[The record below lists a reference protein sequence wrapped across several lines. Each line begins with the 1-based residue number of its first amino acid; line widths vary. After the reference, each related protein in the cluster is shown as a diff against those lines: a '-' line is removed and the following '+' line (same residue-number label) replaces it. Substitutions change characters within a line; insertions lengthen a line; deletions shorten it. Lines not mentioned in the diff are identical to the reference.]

1 MPIIRTIKN
10 KDLFKMKKIT
20 LILLICVSC
29 QTPKQNEMDLPE
41 LRFETSN
48 GTESTS
54 YEEAINFYKA
64 LASKYES
71 ISIKEVGE
79 TDSGKPLHL
88 VKFATTNVQNKSLNI
103 LINNGIHPGESDGI
117 DATMLLFRDMAQG
130 DIKIPEE
137 LIIYTIPIYNIG
149 GALNRNS
156 SSRVNQNGPLAYGF
170 RGNALNYDLNR
181 DFIKTDSKNMRSFAT
196 IFHEVNPHVFVD
208 THVSNGA
215 DYTYTLTHLY
225 TQAQK
230 LGGDLGDFFVSTF
243 QPAIKENLA
252 LKNWEMTPYVNVFNK
267 PPDKGFDHF
276 LDTPRYSTGYAALW
290 NSLGLM
296 IETHMLKEY
305 PQRVNAT
312 YDMLL
317 GIIEESANHFEEI
330 IELREKSFEYFT
342 NIEIYPIQFSID
354 SLTVTN
360 LNFKGFEATYKK
372 SEVTGHERLFYE
384 KTKRFEKEV
393 PYFANYKPTKEVN
406 IPLAYYVPSAYKKI
420 IDLLKLNHVEVKTL
434 KKDSIVEAEQYRI
447 MSFDTY
453 RQAYEGHYPHYNT
466 KVSSTKQTIELKKDG
481 FIIETNQKGIRYII
495 ETLEPE
501 APDSFFNWNLFDTI
515 LQQKEG
521 FSPYVFEDLA
531 LEILA
536 ENPELKKEFHIKKE
550 MDKTF
555 DANPYLQLD
564 WIFKHSEYY
573 EKAHLNYPILRLL

>member
-1 MPIIRTIKN
+1 
-10 KDLFKMKKIT
+10 MKKVA
-20 LILLICVSC
+20 LILLICIGC
-29 QTPKQNEMDLPE
+29 QTPKQKEIDLPK

-48 GTESTS
+48 GAETAS

-88 VKFATTNVQNKSLNI
+88 VKFATTNGQKNSLNI

-117 DATMLLFRDMAQG
+117 DASMLLFRDLAQG
-130 DIKIPEE
+130 VIEIPDE
-137 LIIYTIPIYNIG
+137 LIIYTIPVYNIG

-156 SSRVNQNGPLAYGF
+156 TTRVNQNGPLSYGF

-181 DFIKTDSKNMRSFAT
+181 DFIKCDSKNMRSFAT

-230 LGGDLGDFFVSTF
+230 LGGDLGEFFVSTF
-243 QPAIKENLA
+243 QPAVEENLA

-267 PPDKGFDHF
+267 PPDEGFAQF
-276 LDTPRYSTGYAALW
+276 LDTPRYSTGYATLW

-296 IETHMLKEY
+296 IETHMLKDY

-317 GIIEESANHFEEI
+317 GIIEESAYHFEEI
-330 IELREKSFEYFT
+330 LEFRIKAFNHFSNLKT
-342 NIEIYPIQFSID
+342 YPIQFSLD
-354 SLTVTN
+354 SSKITN

-372 SEVTGHERLFYE
+372 SEVTGHQRLFYD
-384 KTKRFEKEV
+384 KAKRFEKEV
-393 PYFANYKPTKEVN
+393 PYFAHYKPTKEVT
-406 IPLAYYVPSAYKKI
+406 IPQAYYVPSAYNKI
-420 IDLLKLNHVEVKTL
+420 IDLLELNDVEVKTL
-434 KKDSIVEAEQYRI
+434 IKDSIVEAEQYRI
-447 MSFDTY
+447 VSFDTY

-466 KVSSTKQTIELKKDG
+466 KVSSTKQTIELKKG
-481 FIIETNQKGIRYII
+481 GYVIETNQKGIRYII

-501 APDSFFNWNLFDTI
+501 APDSFFNWNFFDAI

-536 ENPELKKEFHIKKE
+536 ENPELKKEFQIKKE

-555 DANPYLQLD
+555 DANPYQQLD
-564 WIFKHSEYY
+564 WIFKHSKYY

>member
-1 MPIIRTIKN
+1 
-10 KDLFKMKKIT
+10 MKKIA
-20 LILLICVSC
+20 LILLICIGC
-29 QTPKQNEMDLPE
+29 QTSKQKEIDLPK
-41 LRFETSN
+41 LRFEISN
-48 GTESTS
+48 GAETAS
-54 YEEAINFYKA
+54 YEEAINFYKV

-88 VKFATTNVQNKSLNI
+88 VKFATTKAQNKSLNI

-117 DATMLLFRDMAQG
+117 DASMLLFRDLAQG
-130 DIKIPEE
+130 VIEIPDE
-137 LIIYTIPIYNIG
+137 LIIYTIPVYNIG

-156 SSRVNQNGPLAYGF
+156 TTRVNQNGPLSYGF

-181 DFIKTDSKNMRSFAT
+181 DFIKSDSKNMRSFAT

-230 LGGDLGDFFVSTF
+230 LGGDLGEFFVSTF
-243 QPAIKENLA
+243 QPAVEENLA

-267 PPDKGFDHF
+267 PPDEGFAQF
-276 LDTPRYSTGYAALW
+276 LDTPRYSTGYATLW

-296 IETHMLKEY
+296 IETHMLKDY

-330 IELREKSFEYFT
+330 LKYRIKAFNHFSNLKT
-342 NIEIYPIQFSID
+342 YPIQFSLD
-354 SLTVTN
+354 SSKITN

-372 SEVTGHERLFYE
+372 SEVTGHQRLFYD

-393 PYFANYKPTKEVN
+393 SYFAHYKPTKEVT
-406 IPLAYYVPSAYKKI
+406 IPQAYYVPSAYNKI
-420 IDLLKLNHVEVKTL
+420 IDLLELNDVEVKKLT
-434 KKDSIVEAEQYRI
+434 KDSIVEAEQYRI
-447 MSFDTY
+447 VSFDTY

-466 KVSSTKQTIELKKDG
+466 KVSSTKQTIELKKG
-481 FIIETNQKGIRYII
+481 GYIIETNQKAIRYII

-501 APDSFFNWNLFDTI
+501 APDSFFNWNFFDAI

-536 ENPELKKEFHIKKE
+536 ENPELKKEFQIKKE
-550 MDKTF
+550 VDKTF
-555 DANPYLQLD
+555 EANPYQQLD